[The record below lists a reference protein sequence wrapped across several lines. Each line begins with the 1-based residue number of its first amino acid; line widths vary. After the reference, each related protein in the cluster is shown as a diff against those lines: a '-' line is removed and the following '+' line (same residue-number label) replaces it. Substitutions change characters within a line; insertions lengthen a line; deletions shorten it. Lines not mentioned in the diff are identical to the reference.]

1 MDAAAF
7 PGARHLGG
15 HWYVHFFGGESDRE
29 YVTGIDWE
37 DVVQLFLVRLE
48 KLPQLFRPFVFS
60 VFLDDLGKS

>member
-1 MDAAAF
+1 MLPHF
-7 PGARHLGG
+7 QGPGTWEDIGTST
-15 HWYVHFFGGESDRE
+15 FFGGESDRE